1 MTSEPPASAATA
13 TFSMGAVGLVLH
25 PTKPVDRSIETIIAS
40 ARGMPVRLLAR
51 EIDRQRV
58 PAEVSVV
65 PDAQFVAELDGLVTL
80 GGDGTM
86 LGGMRLVI
94 DRPVPVLGVNHGN
107 LGFLVEVA
115 PDQLPSALKRLAVGD
130 FCIEQYACLEI
141 DAGGADLAI
150 RFGFNDVVLGRSG
163 RTGVVSLDLA
173 VNNLH
178 YGYYRADAVIVS
190 TPTGS
195 TAYNYAAGGP
205 VLSPS
210 SGAVV
215 ITPVA
220 PLSGISRPVVLGAED
235 RVCFTAA
242 EDSTPIAIDVDG
254 ISSGE
259 LRSGD
264 QLTATV
270 RPEAGQVV
278 RLSAGEYA
286 RRSRVK
292 LSLLDLPLRP
302 DQLLELIPPEL
313 RRNV

>member
-1 MTSEPPASAATA
+1 
-13 TFSMGAVGLVLH
+13 V
-25 PTKPVDRSIETIIAS
+25 
-40 ARGMPVRLLAR
+40 
-51 EIDRQRV
+51 
-58 PAEVSVV
+58 
-65 PDAQFVAELDGLVTL
+65 
-80 GGDGTM
+80 
-86 LGGMRLVI
+86 
-94 DRPVPVLGVNHGN
+94 
-107 LGFLVEVA
+107 
-115 PDQLPSALKRLAVGD
+115 
-130 FCIEQYACLEI
+130 
-141 DAGGADLAI
+141 DAGAADLAI

-163 RTGVVSLDLA
+163 RTGAVSLDLS
-173 VNNLH
+173 VNDLH
-178 YGYYRADAVIVS
+178 YGYYRADAVVVS

-235 RVCFTAA
+235 RVCFSAA
-242 EDSTPIAIDVDG
+242 DDSTPVAIDVDG
-254 ISSGE
+254 ISAGE
-259 LRSGD
+259 LGRGD
-264 QLTATV
+264 RLTATV

-278 RLSAGEYA
+278 RLSRGEYA

>member
-1 MTSEPPASAATA
+1 MTPEPPAS
-13 TFSMGAVGLVLH
+13 AVGLVLH

-40 ARGMPVRLLAR
+40 IRGMPVRLLAR
-51 EIDRQRV
+51 EIDRHRI

-65 PDAQFVAELDGLVTL
+65 PDARFVAELDGLVTL

-115 PDQLPSALKRLAVGD
+115 PDQLPSALRRLAAGD
-130 FCIEQYACLEI
+130 FCIEQYACLEV
-141 DAGGADLAI
+141 DAGAADLAI

-163 RTGVVSLDLA
+163 RTGAVSLDLS
-173 VNNLH
+173 VNDLH
-178 YGYYRADAVIVS
+178 YGYYRADAVVVS

-235 RVCFTAA
+235 RVCFCAA
-242 EDSTPIAIDVDG
+242 DDSTPVAIDVDG
-254 ISSGE
+254 ISAGA
-259 LRSGD
+259 LGRGD
-264 QLTATV
+264 RLTATV

-278 RLSAGEYA
+278 RLSRGEYA

>member
-1 MTSEPPASAATA
+1 MTSEPPTS
-13 TFSMGAVGLVLH
+13 AVGLVLH

-40 ARGMPVRLLAR
+40 IRGMPVRLLAR
-51 EIDRQRV
+51 EIDRHRL

-65 PDAQFVAELDGLVTL
+65 PDAWFVA
-80 GGDGTM
+80 
-86 LGGMRLVI
+86 
-94 DRPVPVLGVNHGN
+94 
-107 LGFLVEVA
+107 GF
-115 PDQLPSALKRLAVGD
+115 S
-130 FCIEQYACLEI
+130 
-141 DAGGADLAI
+141 
-150 RFGFNDVVLGRSG
+150 DVVLGRSG
-163 RTGVVSLDLA
+163 RTGAVSLDLA

-235 RVCFTAA
+235 RVCFTTA
-242 EDSTPIAIDVDG
+242 EDSTPVAIDVDG
-254 ISSGE
+254 ISAGE
-259 LRSGD
+259 LGRGD
-264 QLTATV
+264 RLTATV
-270 RPEAGQVV
+270 RPEAAQVV
-278 RLSAGEYA
+278 RLSAGDYA
-286 RRSRVK
+286 KRSRVK

>member
-1 MTSEPPASAATA
+1 
-13 TFSMGAVGLVLH
+13 
-25 PTKPVDRSIETIIAS
+25 
-40 ARGMPVRLLAR
+40 MPVRLLAR
-51 EIDRQRV
+51 EVDRQRV

-107 LGFLVEVA
+107 LGFLVEVT

-130 FCIEQYACLEI
+130 FCIEQYACLEV
-141 DAGGADLAI
+141 DVGEVDLAI
-150 RFGFNDVVLGRSG
+150 RFGFNDVVLGRSRRAG
-163 RTGVVSLDLA
+163 AVSLDLS
-173 VNNLH
+173 VNDL
-178 YGYYRADAVIVS
+178 
-190 TPTGS
+190 
-195 TAYNYAAGGP
+195 NYAAGGP

-235 RVCFTAA
+235 QVCFTAA
-242 EDSTPIAIDVDG
+242 EDSAPVAIDVDG
-254 ISSGE
+254 ISAGE
-259 LRSGD
+259 LGRGGR
-264 QLTATV
+264 LTATV

-278 RLSAGEYA
+278 RLSKGDYA
-286 RRSRVK
+286 KRSRVK

>member
-1 MTSEPPASAATA
+1 MTSAPPVSTASA
-13 TFSMGAVGLVLH
+13 TFSMGGVGLGLDGAE
-25 PTKPVDRSIETIIAS
+25 PGDGSIETTIAA

-51 EIDRQRV
+51 EIDRHRV
-58 PAEVSVV
+58 PVEVNVV

-94 DRPVPVLGVNHGN
+94 GRPVPVLGVNHGN

-115 PDQLPSALKRLAVGD
+115 PDQLPSAPKRLAAGD
-130 FCIEQYACLEI
+130 FCIEPYSCLGV
-141 DAGGADLAI
+141 DAGGVDLGA
-150 RFGFNDVVLGRSG
+150 RCGCSDEGLGRSRRG
-163 RTGVVSLDLA
+163 GAISLDLA
-173 VNNLH
+173 VNDLH
-178 YGYYRADAVIVS
+178 YGYYRADAVVVS

-210 SGAVV
+210 CGAVV

-235 RVCFTAA
+235 RGCFTAA
-242 EDSTPIAIDVDG
+242 EDSTPAAIDAGVVGRGDG
-254 ISSGE
+254 
-259 LRSGD
+259 LP
-264 QLTATV
+264 ATV

-313 RRNV
+313 RRNASRGGS